1 MTHQSSSAE
10 MTGLTLH
17 VGLDFHSVIDYDRR
31 QMRRSLV
38 KGAAVVRK
46 EARTLVSRRVVSQ
59 PGEFPGEQTGAMRR
73 AIGVTAKGS
82 KGGWIKVGV
91 RAIPGSFYYPA
102 VLFYGS
108 PKRNITAR
116 GNFMTAALANR
127 ASEIR
132 DQVRDA
138 LRHALVPR

>member
-1 MTHQSSSAE
+1 MEYQHSSGEVA
-10 MTGLTLH
+10 GVRLF
-17 VGLDFHSVIDYDRR
+17 VGLNFHQAIDFDRKPL
-31 QMRRSLV
+31 RRALV
-38 KGAAVVRK
+38 NGARVVRK

-59 PGEFPGEQTGAMRR
+59 PGEFPGQQSGAMRR
-73 AIGVTAKGS
+73 AIGVISKGS
-82 KGGWIKVGV
+82 RGGWIKIGV

-108 PKRNITAR
+108 PKRHIAAR

-127 ASEIR
+127 SAAIR
-132 DQVRDA
+132 DQVRSA

>member
-1 MTHQSSSAE
+1 MTHQSNS
-10 MTGLTLH
+10 GDIPGIKLH
-17 VGLDFHSVIDYDRR
+17 VGLEFHSVIDYDRK
-31 QMRRSLV
+31 QMRRALI

-46 EARTLVSRRVVSQ
+46 EARTLVSRHMVSQ

-73 AIGVTAKGS
+73 AIGVIGKGS

-108 PKRNITAR
+108 PARNIAAR
-116 GNFMTAALANR
+116 GNFMTAALGNR
-127 ASEIR
+127 AEQIR

-138 LRHALVPR
+138 LRHTLVPR

>member
-1 MTHQSSSAE
+1 MVHESSSGE

-17 VGLDFHSVIDYDRR
+17 VGLDYHSVIDYDRK

-38 KGAAVVRK
+38 KGAALVRK
-46 EARTLVSRRVVSQ
+46 EARTLVSRRMVSQ

-91 RAIPGSFYYPA
+91 RTIPGSFYYPA

-108 PKRNITAR
+108 PKRHIAAR

-127 ASEIR
+127 ASEVREQIR
-132 DQVRDA
+132 EA
-138 LRHALVPR
+138 LRGALVPR

>member
-1 MTHQSSSAE
+1 MERDSTEGQHGGIQ
-10 MTGLTLH
+10 LH
-17 VGLDFHSVIDYDRR
+17 VGLEFHRTIDYDRKA
-31 QMRRSLV
+31 MRRALV

-59 PGEFPGEQTGAMRR
+59 PGEFPGEVSGAMRR
-73 AIGVTAKGS
+73 AIGVIGKGS

-102 VLFYGS
+102 MLFYGS
-108 PKRNITAR
+108 TKRNIAAR

-127 ASEIR
+127 GGEIR
-132 DQVRDA
+132 EQVRDA

>member
-1 MTHQSSSAE
+1 MTHEGSSGDIS
-10 MTGLTLH
+10 GIKLH
-17 VGLDFHSVIDYDRR
+17 VGLEFHSVIDYDRR
-31 QMRRSLV
+31 QMRRALV

-46 EARTLVSRRVVSQ
+46 EARTLVSRQMVSQ

-73 AIGVTAKGS
+73 AIGVIGKGS

-108 PKRNITAR
+108 AARNIAAR
-116 GNFMTAALANR
+116 GNFMTTALAHR
-127 ASEIR
+127 GDQVR
-132 DQVRDA
+132 DQVREA

>member
-1 MTHQSSSAE
+1 MERDSTEAQVA
-10 MTGLTLH
+10 GIKLH
-17 VGLDFHSVIDYDRR
+17 VGLDFHRTIDYDRKA
-31 QMRRSLV
+31 MRRALV

-59 PGEFPGEQTGAMRR
+59 PGEFPGEVTGAMRR
-73 AIGVTAKGS
+73 AIGVIGRGS

-108 PKRNITAR
+108 TKRNIAAR
-116 GNFMTAALANR
+116 GNFMTSALANR
-127 ASEIR
+127 GGEIR
-132 DQVRDA
+132 EQVREA

>member
-1 MTHQSSSAE
+1 MDHQSNSSEAA
-10 MTGLTLH
+10 GISLH
-17 VGLDFHSVIDYDRR
+17 VGLDYHSIIDYDRR
-31 QMRRSLV
+31 QMRRALV
-38 KGAAVVRK
+38 KGAAVIRK

-59 PGEFPGEQTGAMRR
+59 PGEFPGEQSGAMRR
-73 AIGVTAKGS
+73 AIGVIGKGS

-108 PKRNITAR
+108 SKRNIAAR
-116 GNFMTAALANR
+116 GNFMTAALADR

>member
-1 MTHQSSSAE
+1 MTQQSSDGQVAGIS
-10 MTGLTLH
+10 LH
-17 VGLDFHSVIDYDRR
+17 VGLDFHSTIDYDRKA
-31 QMRRSLV
+31 MRRPLV

-59 PGEFPGEQTGAMRR
+59 PGEFPGEVTGAMRR
-73 AIGVTAKGS
+73 AIGVIGRGS
-82 KGGWIKVGV
+82 KGGWVKVGV

-108 PKRNITAR
+108 PARHIAAR

-127 ASEIR
+127 GSEIR
-132 DQVRDA
+132 EQVRDA

>member
-1 MTHQSSSAE
+1 MTQQSSDGQVAGIS
-10 MTGLTLH
+10 LH
-17 VGLDFHSVIDYDRR
+17 VGLDFHSTIDYDRKA
-31 QMRRSLV
+31 MRRALV

-59 PGEFPGEQTGAMRR
+59 PGEFPGEVTGAMRR
-73 AIGVTAKGS
+73 AIGVIGRGS
-82 KGGWIKVGV
+82 KGGWVKVGV

-108 PKRNITAR
+108 PARHIAAR
-116 GNFMTAALANR
+116 GSFMTAALANR
-127 ASEIR
+127 GSEIR
-132 DQVRDA
+132 EQVRDA

>member
-1 MTHQSSSAE
+1 MERDSTEGQVA
-10 MTGLTLH
+10 GIQLH
-17 VGLDFHSVIDYDRR
+17 VGLEFHGTIDYDRKA
-31 QMRRSLV
+31 MRRALI

-46 EARTLVSRRVVSQ
+46 EARTLVARRVVSQ
-59 PGEFPGEQTGAMRR
+59 PGEFPGEVTGAMRR
-73 AIGVTAKGS
+73 AIGVIGKGS

-108 PKRNITAR
+108 TKRNIAAR

-127 ASEIR
+127 GEEIR
-132 DQVRDA
+132 EQVRDA